1 MEDIYKILKPILTSE
16 TVTSALRQAGLV
28 RQARLAAALRK
39 EPLQARFGL
48 SIIKAQHDFMSALT
62 QAFMEAEVANEVCD
76 AIGYHSFFFMGPNP
90 RVVEMLYLATAG
102 EEEYSLERLAEILK
116 AQTDIDAIIRGEED
130 PIDTLRW
137 LNYTGNNFAGYLVKL
152 AV

>member
-1 MEDIYKILKPILTSE
+1 MEDLYKILKPVLTSE
-16 TVTSALRQAGLV
+16 TVTAALRQAGLV
-28 RQARLAAALRK
+28 RQAHLAAGLRK
-39 EPLQARFGL
+39 EPPQARFAL
-48 SIIKAQHDFMSALT
+48 SVIKAQHNFMSALC
-62 QAFMEAEVANEVCD
+62 QAFTEAEVDNEVCD

>member
-1 MEDIYKILKPILTSE
+1 MEDLYKILKPVLTSE

-28 RQARLAAALRK
+28 RQALLAAALRK
-39 EPLQARFGL
+39 EPTQARFGL
-48 SIIKAQHDFMSALT
+48 SIIKAQHDFMSALC
-62 QAFMEAEVANEVCD
+62 QAFMEAEVSNEVCD

>member
-1 MEDIYKILKPILTSE
+1 MEDLYKILKPVLTSE

-28 RQARLAAALRK
+28 RQALLAAALRK
-39 EPLQARFGL
+39 EPTQARFGL
-48 SIIKAQHDFMSALT
+48 SIIKAQHDFMSALC
-62 QAFMEAEVANEVCD
+62 QAFMEAEVSNEVCD

-102 EEEYSLERLAEILK
+102 EEEYSLERLAEIHK

>member
-1 MEDIYKILKPILTSE
+1 MEDLYKILKPILTSE

-48 SIIKAQHDFMSALT
+48 SIIKAQHDFMSALC
-62 QAFMEAEVANEVCD
+62 QAFMEAEVSNEVCD

-116 AQTDIDAIIRGEED
+116 AQTDIDAIIRGEEN